1 MNAGALI
8 LWTIYERPRD
18 FPEGY
23 VLRSWRTTGE
33 WQVPGE
39 ASYFGD
45 LEAARAAVPA
55 GLFRLPRQD
64 DDDPAVLETW
74 L

>member
-1 MNAGALI
+1 MSGGRLVI
-8 LWTIYERPRD
+8 WTIYERPLD
-18 FPEGY
+18 FPNGY
-23 VLRSWRTTGE
+23 VLRPWFNVG
-33 WQVPGE
+33 PGPVGGG
-39 ASYFGD
+39 ASFFDD

-64 DDDPAVLETW
+64 DDDPAVLESW